1 MAMSCG
7 VDGPTVGLDTE
18 YLPERYVSDTLTVQR
33 NGFGFNRRT
42 IGEYITLRLGE

>member
-18 YLPERYVSDTLTVQR
+18 YLPERYVSGTLNLQG
-33 NGFGFNRRT
+33 NGFDRRT
-42 IGEYITLRLGE
+42 IGGYVTLRLGE